1 MPRLVRHDQ
10 TGPYRIDPSDFPK
23 DGKALFICACGLSSR
38 MPICDGTHK
47 GCRDEEPGSLY
58 IYEGG
63 SRRRVRPPEPSS
75 IAPDAPGGGQ

>member
-10 TGPYRIDPSDFPK
+10 TGPYRIDPADFPK
-23 DGKALFICACGLSSR
+23 DGKALFICACGLSSK

-58 IYEGG
+58 VYEGG
-63 SRRRVRPPEPSS
+63 TRRLVQPPPSP
-75 IAPDAPGGGQ
+75 AADAPGSGQ